1 MRPEACFDMSNR
13 HACRS
18 RRERTAERAGCVS
31 LNNQEIGTVFDEDRR
46 HHFGNCAHMVV
57 RILAA
62 SAAEADDRVDSQ
74 PESFL
79 VEMRMLAGEDCRG
92 RKAECIKGR
101 GDRFE
106 LDGFW
111 PGPDDQ
117 PNISA

>member
-1 MRPEACFDMSNR
+1 
-13 HACRS
+13 
-18 RRERTAERAGCVS
+18 
-31 LNNQEIGTVFDEDRR
+31 
-46 HHFGNCAHMVV
+46 MVV

-92 RKAECIKGR
+92 LKAECIKGR

-106 LDGFW
+106 FYGFW

-117 PNISA
+117 PNISTEQLSPYLGGVTLASLVQKLNGNCRRRPAA